1 MEHQMNRTL
10 PLVLALTAAAL
21 ALVAF
26 VRPLPARAAAEPTS
40 NSGIAVIDVEKVF
53 NALVERNDMQQQL
66 QAYLTQLNDELKK
79 LDGEAKAAFE
89 TARALPDG
97 AEKNSAVQKAIEMQA
112 TAQAR
117 KQVFEALADR
127 RQSESF
133 RQLFAKISI
142 GGRKIAETRGLN
154 LVIATDENVSV
165 PVGASSTDVQRV
177 ISLKRIVYAS
187 PTLDITDA
195 LIQLLNSEY
204 TKK

>member
-1 MEHQMNRTL
+1 MNRTL

-21 ALVAF
+21 AIVAF
-26 VRPLPARAAAEPTS
+26 VRPLPAGAAAEPTS

-133 RQLFAKISI
+133 RQLFAKISA

>member
-21 ALVAF
+21 AIVAF
-26 VRPLPARAAAEPTS
+26 VRPLPAGAAAEPTS

-127 RQSESF
+127 RSSESF
-133 RQLFAKISI
+133 RQLFAKISA

>member
-1 MEHQMNRTL
+1 
-10 PLVLALTAAAL
+10 
-21 ALVAF
+21 
-26 VRPLPARAAAEPTS
+26 
-40 NSGIAVIDVEKVF
+40 
-53 NALVERNDMQQQL
+53 
-66 QAYLTQLNDELKK
+66 
-79 LDGEAKAAFE
+79 
-89 TARALPDG
+89 
-97 AEKNSAVQKAIEMQA
+97 VQKAIEMQA

-133 RQLFAKISI
+133 RQLFAKISA

>member
-1 MEHQMNRTL
+1 MNRTL

-133 RQLFAKISI
+133 RQLFAKISA

>member
-1 MEHQMNRTL
+1 MNRTL

-26 VRPLPARAAAEPTS
+26 VRPLPAGAAAEPTS

>member
-1 MEHQMNRTL
+1 MNRTL

-26 VRPLPARAAAEPTS
+26 VRPLPAGAATEPTS

-133 RQLFAKISI
+133 RQLFAKISA

>member
-1 MEHQMNRTL
+1 MNRAL

-26 VRPLPARAAAEPTS
+26 VRPLPAGAAAEPTS

-127 RQSESF
+127 RSSESF

>member
-1 MEHQMNRTL
+1 MNRTL

>member
-133 RQLFAKISI
+133 RQLFAKISA

>member
-1 MEHQMNRTL
+1 MNRTL

-26 VRPLPARAAAEPTS
+26 VRPLPAGAAAEPTS

-133 RQLFAKISI
+133 RQLFAKISA

>member
-1 MEHQMNRTL
+1 MNRTL

-26 VRPLPARAAAEPTS
+26 VRPLPAGAAAEPTS
-40 NSGIAVIDVEKVF
+40 NNGIAVIDVEKVF

>member
-1 MEHQMNRTL
+1 MEHQMNRAL

-26 VRPLPARAAAEPTS
+26 VRPLPAGAAAEPTS

-127 RQSESF
+127 RSSESF
-133 RQLFAKISI
+133 RQLFAKISA

>member
-1 MEHQMNRTL
+1 MNRTL

-26 VRPLPARAAAEPTS
+26 VRPLPAGAAAEPTS

-97 AEKNSAVQKAIEMQA
+97 AEKNTAVQKAIEMQA

-133 RQLFAKISI
+133 RQLFAKISA